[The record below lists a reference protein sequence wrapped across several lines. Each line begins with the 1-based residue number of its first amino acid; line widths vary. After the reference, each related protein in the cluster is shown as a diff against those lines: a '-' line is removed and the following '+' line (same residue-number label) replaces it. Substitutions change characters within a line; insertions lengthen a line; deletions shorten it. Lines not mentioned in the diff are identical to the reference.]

1 MHGMTTFGSGIA
13 VGIDVGGTK
22 TAVGL
27 VELDGGS
34 ISALREIDSHA
45 EQGSDALHR
54 RLRPVVEELVAG
66 SAIRPEGVGVVVP
79 ELVSPFGEVLTD
91 VVIPGMVGDLA
102 SAWADLGVRAVEA
115 DVRAAAL
122 AEGCFGHGS
131 GLASFAYVSVG
142 TGISCCF
149 VLDGR
154 PWAGANGAAI
164 LLGSGMLVEG
174 SGSTPDPGVRPLEAF
189 AGGPAL
195 VERYRESGGIASS
208 ARDVLERC
216 ADDPLARDVVISAG
230 SALGRGIAELVNLLD
245 PAVVVLGGGLG
256 SAAGPYRDAVVEA
269 ARAAIW
275 ADAARAVPILSSAIG
290 PHAGVV
296 GAALVSRSALDE
308 VGPPPEGPPSG

>member
-1 MHGMTTFGSGIA
+1 MGDMTSYGSGTA

-27 VELDGGS
+27 VELEDGS
-34 ISALREIDSHA
+34 ILDLREIDSHA
-45 EQGSDALHR
+45 ERGADELHR
-54 RLRPVVEELVAG
+54 RLRPVVGEVVAG
-66 SAIRPEGVGVVVP
+66 PTNLPDGVGVVVP
-79 ELVSPFGEVLTD
+79 ELVSPSGEVLTD
-91 VVIPGMVGDLA
+91 VVIPGMAGDLA

-115 DVRAAAL
+115 DVRGAAL
-122 AEGCFGHGS
+122 AEGCFGHGV

-142 TGISCCF
+142 TGISCCL
-149 VLDGR
+149 VIDGR

-174 SGSTPDPGVRPLEAF
+174 SGAGQDRGERSLEAF

-195 VERYRESGGIASS
+195 VERYREGGGVATS

-216 ADDPLARDVVISAG
+216 TDDPSALDVVTSAG
-230 SALGRGIAELVNLLD
+230 AALGRGLAELVNLLD
-245 PAVVVLGGGLG
+245 PSAVVLGGGLG
-256 SAAGPYRDAVVEA
+256 SAAGPYRDAAIEA

-275 ADAARAVPILSSAIG
+275 ADAARAVPILPSAIG

-296 GAALVSRSALDE
+296 GAALVSRLGFDE
-308 VGPPPEGPPSG
+308 AGPPGGPPCG

>member
-1 MHGMTTFGSGIA
+1 MGDMTTHGSGIA

-27 VELDGGS
+27 VDLEDGS
-34 ISALREIDSHA
+34 ILDLREIDSHA
-45 EQGSDALHR
+45 ERGADELHR
-54 RLRPVVEELVAG
+54 RLRPVVAEVVAG
-66 SAIRPEGVGVVVP
+66 SATPPDGAGVVVP
-79 ELVSPFGEVLTD
+79 ELVSPSGEVLTD
-91 VVIPGMVGDLA
+91 VVIPGMAGDLA

-115 DVRAAAL
+115 DVRGAAL

-149 VLDGR
+149 VLEGR

-174 SGSTPDPGVRPLEAF
+174 SGAGQDSDERSLEAF

-195 VERYRESGGIASS
+195 VERYRDGGGVATS

-216 ADDPLARDVVISAG
+216 ADDPSALDVVTSAG

-245 PAVVVLGGGLG
+245 PAAVVLGGGLG
-256 SAAGPYRDAVVEA
+256 SAEGPYRDAAIEA

-275 ADAARAVPILSSAIG
+275 ADAARAVPILPSAIG

-296 GAALVSRSALDE
+296 GAALVSRSGFDGAD
-308 VGPPPEGPPSG
+308 PPGAPPSG